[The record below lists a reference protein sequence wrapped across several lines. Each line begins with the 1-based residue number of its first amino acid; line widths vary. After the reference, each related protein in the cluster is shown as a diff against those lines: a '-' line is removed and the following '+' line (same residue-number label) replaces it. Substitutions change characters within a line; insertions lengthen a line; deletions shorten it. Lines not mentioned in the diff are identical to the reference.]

1 MERAV
6 TTGILIVFA
15 LFFTALSYG
24 QEGKITGKVIDE
36 YGPLPGANVTLMQPG
51 KDDEIRGETT
61 DFEGDFSI
69 SAELDEPVFL
79 EITYMGYEVIQTDSL
94 TLSSGQKE
102 IQLDTIEMNINSE
115 ELAAVNVTGIK
126 RPVSFSNGKTI
137 VDVENNPMVQGES
150 AFSLLRQL
158 PGVSTGQDGEIQLR
172 GKLGVQVVING
183 RKTELKG
190 EELKTYLESLP
201 SDAVAHIE
209 LDTNPP
215 SEHDAEGEA
224 GILHIQ
230 LKESESERF
239 TGNVSAGYT
248 YQDQHLW
255 NSNLFLSQ
263 QNKKWDWSVIV
274 DASEKGKTR
283 HNTLHTDF
291 NEEASLVELNQKG
304 KETQNARPVFAQ
316 FAANYQLSDCQ
327 KVGLNLELG
336 RKKSKR
342 DWNTESS
349 VKEMDNEI
357 IDNRSFNRHREN
369 FDHGLVHA
377 YYQIKMDT
385 LGSNLK
391 ISADASKVKRTIKS
405 RFFNE
410 LDIETPDEHSELFKA
425 PAKNDYEIF
434 ATKADYQ
441 KHWENGTEMKFGTKY
456 SQVDFKSHMDF
467 YEVENDVPEL
477 DEERSNAFDYDEHIW
492 AVYGKFSTQLHPKWT
507 LNAGLRME
515 KTWGEGIE
523 QLTNDSHK
531 KDYIDWFP
539 SVSLQQQVND
549 DYQIEYGYNRRIA
562 RPQYEFLNPQI
573 FYIDPYNYSEGNPD
587 LQPQR
592 THSLSMNHLIKGK
605 YQIGLTYD
613 YYSAYMV
620 EVPMTDTETNQ
631 TSFIVQNLKQA
642 SAFGVNAY
650 VPIKIADFWDM
661 NNSLTANYQSFK
673 LDLEE
678 DTNRKRSHLFVLFQ
692 NDQQI
697 QLPKGIQLNLSI
709 NARSPFNEGYYNI
722 HGQWWT
728 DVALKKSFLDDK
740 LDVNIKFIDIFKTM
754 NLDADYR
761 FNGNKSS
768 IKQYMGDRSASV
780 QLTYKFGGENGKQ
793 KQKDTDFEEYERIG
807 E

>member
-1 MERAV
+1 MKRAIK
-6 TTGILIVFA
+6 TGILMVFA
-15 LFFTALSYG
+15 FFYVALSYG
-24 QEGKITGKVIDE
+24 QDGKIKGNVVDE
-36 YGPLPGANVTLMQPG
+36 YGPLPGANVKLMQPES
-51 KDDEIRGETT
+51 DDEIRGETT

-69 SAELDEPVFL
+69 STELDEPVFL
-79 EITYMGYEVIQTDSL
+79 EISYMGYEDTQTDTI
-94 TLSSGQKE
+94 TLSSNRKE
-102 IQLDTIEMNINSE
+102 IQLDTINMKQASE
-115 ELAAVNVTGIK
+115 ELKAVTVTGNK
-126 RPVSFSNGKTI
+126 RPVSFSNGKTK
-137 VDVENNPMVQGES
+137 VNVANSPMAQGES

-158 PGVSTGQDGEIQLR
+158 PGVSTGQDGEIKLQ
-172 GKLGVQVVING
+172 GKSGVQVVVNG

-201 SDAVAHIE
+201 SDAIANIE
-209 LDTNPP
+209 LDTHP
-215 SEHDAEGEA
+215 SSENEAEGDA

-230 LKESESERF
+230 LKESESEHF
-239 TGNVSAGYT
+239 TGNVSVGYT

-263 QNKKWDWSVIV
+263 QNKKWDWSLVV
-274 DASEKGKTR
+274 DASEKGNIR
-283 HNTLHTDF
+283 HQTLHTDF
-291 NEEASLVELNQKG
+291 NEEASLDNLKQQG
-304 KETQNARPVFAQ
+304 KETHTSRPVFTQ
-316 FAANYQLSDCQ
+316 FDVNYKLSDRQ

-342 DWNTESS
+342 DWNTSS
-349 VKEMDNEI
+349 AVKEENEI
-357 IDNRSFNRHREN
+357 IDNRSFNRHRQT
-369 FDHGLVHA
+369 FDHGLVNA

-441 KHWENGTEMKFGTKY
+441 KHWKNGTEMKFGTKY

-467 YEVENDVPEL
+467 YEIEEDTPEF

-507 LNAGLRME
+507 LDAGLRME

-523 QLTNDSHK
+523 QLTDDNHK
-531 KDYIDWFP
+531 KDYTDWFP
-539 SVSLQQQVND
+539 SVSLQQKVSDN
-549 DYQIEYGYNRRIA
+549 YQIEYSYSKRIT
-562 RPQYEFLNPQI
+562 RPKYEFLNPQI

-592 THSLSMNHLIKGK
+592 THSFSMNHLINDK

-613 YYSAYMV
+613 YNSDYMV

-631 TSFIVQNLKQA
+631 TSFMVQNLKQA

-709 NARSPFNEGYYNI
+709 NARSPFNEGYYNF

-740 LDVNIKFIDIFKTM
+740 LDVNVKFTDIFKTM

-768 IKQYMGDRSASV
+768 IKQYMGNRSASV

-793 KQKDTDFEEYERIG
+793 EQEETDFEEYERIQ
-807 E
+807 